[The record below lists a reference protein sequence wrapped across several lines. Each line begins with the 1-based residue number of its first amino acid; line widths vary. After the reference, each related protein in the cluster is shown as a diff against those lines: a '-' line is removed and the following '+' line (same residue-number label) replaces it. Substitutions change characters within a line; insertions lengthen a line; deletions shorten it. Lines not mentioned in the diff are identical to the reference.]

1 MINFILDFMDENVII
16 QLEKKSY
23 IFDNA
28 KNGAEAVYY
37 LLQGVNTIESLGG
50 QEYLFSII
58 VRYDQEDVENIMMNF
73 SEYKRGNEFDSL
85 FEEVFFEEVH
95 LAWYVRGGCDE

>member
-1 MINFILDFMDENVII
+1 
-16 QLEKKSY
+16 
-23 IFDNA
+23 
-28 KNGAEAVYY
+28 
-37 LLQGVNTIESLGG
+37 
-50 QEYLFSII
+50 
-58 VRYDQEDVENIMMNF
+58 MMNF